1 MLEALEAAGFAR
13 ALRTSFYLYPIV
25 NAAHILA
32 LGMLVTTALLMDA
45 RLLGL
50 ARRLPA
56 ATVIGTL
63 RPVAIGALVIA
74 AVTGFLLFSVRPLE
88 YVGNPAFRIK
98 LVLLALAVLNAG
110 VATAFGDSKLDHPL
124 IPVLAACS
132 ILLWIS
138 ALVAGRFI
146 GFFI

>member
-1 MLEALEAAGFAR
+1 MLEALEATSFAS
-13 ALRTSFYLYPIV
+13 ALRTSFYLYPLV

-32 LGMLVTTALLMDA
+32 LGMLVTTALLMDV

-50 ARRLPA
+50 ARHLPA
-56 ATVIGTL
+56 ASVIGTL
-63 RPVAIGALVIA
+63 RPVAIGALIIA

-98 LVLLALAVLNAG
+98 LVLLALALLNAG
-110 VATAFGDSKLDHPL
+110 IATALGERNRLV
-124 IPVLAACS
+124 PVLAVSS
-132 ILLWIS
+132 ILLWLS